1 MKELVLIIISYLIGS
16 IPTAL
21 LVSKK
26 GTLILI
32 SGFIKADEPTM
43 VNALAENGILQ
54 LKSVQKGEWISILA
68 VMN

>member
-26 GTLILI
+26 FFGIDITALTIPSI
-32 SGFIKADEPTM
+32 S
-43 VNALAENGILQ
+43 Q
-54 LKSVQKGEWISILA
+54 
-68 VMN
+68 